1 MSNDPAARRILP
13 QSSQMG
19 SFNFVPQPTPQT
31 QKNYV
36 FVDEHNRHKRLKV
49 MRACEGCRR
58 RKIKC
63 DAATT
68 NTWPCSAC
76 VRLKLQCVRPNGFD
90 GSTTDSTIDT
100 ISTITSGN
108 ATASSTPTSAFDS
121 SGHSFSSNTAV
132 QGGYVQQ
139 SIMNTTPK
147 SGGSIYQQPAFAES
161 QTNLFQAVQYP
172 DAQQAQPNMHY
183 TTVPPSVNIV
193 DDSYASHNVF
203 PTPPLQA
210 GPVQENSPGS
220 YSQDSYSQ
228 PDLADLLGSL
238 KVNEAGT
245 APYLRNKASFRR
257 EEEPVIEEP
266 DDFSVALPPM
276 TPGKIRIP
284 PALMPDDASAHQYL
298 DLYFTNI
305 HPFLPVL
312 SKAIFYQQWNTNR
325 AGISPLIL
333 EAIFA
338 IGGRLADEPAQ
349 GQQWL
354 ALAAAHADAFMDV
367 PRLSTLQALLI
378 ILKAKEGAPK
388 KGYYYRSWMA
398 IVQCVQMGK
407 DLGLD
412 EHYADHQAGRGC
424 ESTDLECHMKTR
436 VWQTVFT
443 LEVMIGSP
451 QGRTDLAVD
460 IDDVDFRMPQPIAG
474 DDDDEFL
481 VSRNFTHLA
490 RLVRNVS
497 RMNSVYARIKRKKE
511 WGIDPEFVQLNPSLN
526 SWLTELPADLSI
538 TFPPDNS
545 PPWIPS
551 PFAGNLHQYHYLTFI
566 LLHRPQLAFCD
577 PNDMDGKWKQHM
589 MICYSSAK
597 AICRLQEGIL
607 NSFGLNGL
615 QYMLRG
621 FSFPVYCALSCVVL
635 HLVAMTS
642 PDPDLNTDS
651 REFFQRQMRVVE
663 KIMSTWMMP
672 ELQRQID
679 AVREAFSMDTRKP
692 FVLKPTFPYGSPTSS
707 AATPPRSS
715 PAYRPLIDPGS
726 HIHPRGSPSNLQASQ
741 IGFSTQAITPPIS
754 AGPPDGKN
762 ASPMMVFAGQPNQG
776 AGMGQQMPMGE
787 QPSWNPARIFEN
799 WNTSFGNPQ
808 VQQASPNSGGVN
820 TASLK
825 SSSSSPPDM
834 SSYSNLP
841 ANEAISSSAQP
852 MPAQQFTAPMPTF
865 ITPAM
870 WQESVASVYEVGL
883 KRAWD
888 YDGGPMKRH

>member
-1 MSNDPAARRILP
+1 MTHDPTSRKILP
-13 QSSQMG
+13 QSSQMA
-19 SFNFVPQPTPQT
+19 SFNFVPQPAPQA

-49 MRACEGCRR
+49 MRACEG
-58 RKIKC
+58 
-63 DAATT
+63 APTMQSG
-68 NTWPCSAC
+68 SA
-76 VRLKLQCVRPNGFD
+76 
-90 GSTTDSTIDT
+90 S
-100 ISTITSGN
+100 
-108 ATASSTPTSAFDS
+108 ASSTPMSAYDPS
-121 SGHSFSSNTAV
+121 SRSFSAAPTSV
-132 QGGYVQQ
+132 HGGYSQQ
-139 SIMNTTPK
+139 SMMNTTPK
-147 SGGSIYQQPAFAES
+147 AGGPIYQQPSFAES

-172 DAQQAQPNMHY
+172 DAQQQSQPNLHY
-183 TTVPPSVNIV
+183 ASVNPAVNVV
-193 DDSYASHNVF
+193 DESYASHNVF
-203 PTPPLQA
+203 PTPPCMEAQ
-210 GPVQENSPGS
+210 
-220 YSQDSYSQ
+220 
-228 PDLADLLGSL
+228 L
-238 KVNEAGT
+238 KKIPLVNEAGT

-257 EEEPVIEEP
+257 EEEPVIDEV
-266 DDFSVALPPM
+266 DDFSVVLPPM

-284 PALMPDDASAHQYL
+284 PALMPDDATAHQYL
-298 DLYFTNI
+298 DLYFTNV

-325 AGISPLIL
+325 AAISPLIL
-333 EAIFA
+333 EAMFA
-338 IGGRLADEPAQ
+338 IAGRLADEPAQ

-424 ESTDLECHMKTR
+424 ESTELECRMKTR
-436 VWQTVFT
+436 IWQTVFA

-460 IDDVDFRMPQPIAG
+460 IDEVDFRLPQPIPG
-474 DDDDEFL
+474 DDEEEAV

-497 RMNSVYARIKRKKE
+497 RMNSVYARIKKRKE

-526 SWLTELPADLSI
+526 SWLAELPADLSI

-551 PFAGNLHQYHYLTFI
+551 PFVGNLHQYHYLTFI

-577 PNDMDGKWKQHM
+577 PNDLEGKWKQHM

-597 AICRLQEGIL
+597 AICRVQEAIL
-607 NSFGLNGL
+607 NSFGMSGL

-651 REFFQRQMRVVE
+651 REFFQRQMRVME
-663 KIMSTWMMP
+663 KIMVVWPMP

-692 FVLKPTFPYGSPTSS
+692 FVLKPSFPTGARHP
-707 AATPPRSS
+707 APRHHL
-715 PAYRPLIDPGS
+715 AQVR
-726 HIHPRGSPSNLQASQ
+726 A
-741 IGFSTQAITPPIS
+741 IG
-754 AGPPDGKN
+754 
-762 ASPMMVFAGQPNQG
+762 
-776 AGMGQQMPMGE
+776 
-787 QPSWNPARIFEN
+787 
-799 WNTSFGNPQ
+799 
-808 VQQASPNSGGVN
+808 
-820 TASLK
+820 L
-825 SSSSSPPDM
+825 
-834 SSYSNLP
+834 
-841 ANEAISSSAQP
+841 
-852 MPAQQFTAPMPTF
+852 
-865 ITPAM
+865 
-870 WQESVASVYEVGL
+870 
-883 KRAWD
+883 
-888 YDGGPMKRH
+888 